1 MDIETLTNHVAGMG
15 KIYFDNACKI
25 VLKDVFG
32 LNAINVDGKSDGG
45 TDFSSFLSSGE
56 RLNVGYQITTQK
68 TDIQNK
74 AYRDAKKAIEKLG
87 VQRYYFFA
95 TYNLTEI
102 ETRIIE
108 NDISSA
114 LGIQAVCLSPRNI
127 AGLILESGLL
137 NRLLDES
144 NYPLPRD
151 YTPSYDY
158 KEMALHS
165 YTLLSDDAMKMKN
178 NIYDDTILFVLSG
191 KERYNEDSL
200 VVKVKE
206 FLGLNDAKLDAIKRR
221 IGALFGKSKLVRSTD
236 GCVELHPSS
245 QKELQLRKD
254 VYSVELASISSSQ
267 VDLMVNDFDCAW
279 TEDDSKKVALWIAN
293 ISVYD
298 QLNALK
304 EAKASIVS
312 NPLFQIAQ
320 NGEDKLRDFLVKE
333 KKIKYKDVS
342 KVVEKLLDNA
352 SNHPLINKIARA
364 SIYLAL
370 EGSNPISSAKALGA
384 NRWSDF
390 KILVEPTIAIP
401 YICSS
406 LYKGSVNRYFDLSI
420 KSLGQALELG
430 VGLYIP
436 YFYISE
442 CAGHLLRARK
452 YNGLEFSEDE
462 LAYSSNAF
470 VANYFALKSK
480 GAKVPNSFMDYL
492 SSFSANIITER
503 SDIKSWVRAIMID
516 IQSILGRSK
525 VQFIDVPFYNP
536 GDCKDF
542 EMEYTYHLSELG
554 IDKKHNLISH
564 DIYALQFVND
574 RIINNHEHWIVL
586 TYDTAMISVSK
597 SKLFQGWIANPIKFL
612 DFAEV
617 TKPLGEARLISL
629 VHSFATFSE
638 KTLAVGARIIDRV
651 IAYAA
656 PEMQNWEF
664 KRDIDIFKTEVIESI
679 NLEKI
684 ERFEEIDIKT
694 DEFLKKHGIKVVKE
708 ESELMDD

>member
-1 MDIETLTNHVAGMG
+1 MDVETLTNHVSGMG
-15 KIYFDNACKI
+15 KLYFDNACRL
-25 VLKDVFG
+25 VLTEVFN
-32 LNAINVDGKSDGG
+32 LNAVNVDGKSDGG
-45 TDFSSFLSSGE
+45 SDFSAFVPSGE

-74 AYRDAKKAIEKLG
+74 AYKDAEKAIEKLG

-102 ETRIIE
+102 ETRLIE
-108 NDISSA
+108 NDISSV
-114 LGIQAVCLSPRNI
+114 LGIQGICLSPRNI
-127 AGLILESGLL
+127 AGLILEAGLL
-137 NRLLDES
+137 NKLLDQS

-178 NIYDDTILFVLSG
+178 NIYDDTILFILSG
-191 KERYNEDSL
+191 KERYDEAAL
-200 VVKVKE
+200 IVKVKE
-206 FLGLNDAKLDAIKRR
+206 FLGLNDAKLDVVKRR
-221 IGALFGKSKLVRSTD
+221 LGALFGKSKLIRSTD
-236 GCVELHPSS
+236 GCIELHPSS
-245 QKELQLRKD
+245 EKELQLRKD
-254 VYSVELASISSSQ
+254 VYSVELASLSSSQ
-267 VDLMVNDFDCAW
+267 VDLMISEFDCAW
-279 TEDDSKKVALWIAN
+279 TEEDSKKVALWIAN
-293 ISVYD
+293 ISVDD
-298 QLNALK
+298 QLNSLK

-312 NPLFQIAQ
+312 NPLFQVAQ
-320 NGEDKLRDFLVKE
+320 NGEDKLRDFLIKE
-333 KKIKYKDVS
+333 KGIKVKIVS

-370 EGSNPISSAKALGA
+370 EGSDPISSAKALGA

-406 LYKGSVNRYFDLSI
+406 LYKGSVNSYFDLST
-420 KSLGQALELG
+420 KSLNQAISLG

-452 YNGLEFSEDE
+452 YNGLQLDEIE
-462 LAYSSNAF
+462 LAHSSNAF
-470 VANYFALKSK
+470 VANYFALKTK
-480 GAKVPNSFMDYL
+480 GVKVPASFMDYL
-492 SSFSANIITER
+492 SSFSPNIRTER

-516 IQSILGRSK
+516 IQSLLSRAK
-525 VQFIDVPFYNP
+525 VQFIDVPFYSS
-536 GDCKDF
+536 GDCRDF
-542 EMEYTYHLSELG
+542 EMEYTFRLRDLR
-554 IDKKHNLISH
+554 IDKKPNLISH
-564 DIYALQFVND
+564 DVYALQFVND
-574 RIINNHEHWIVL
+574 KIVNNHEHWIVL

-597 SKLFQGWIANPIKFL
+597 SNLFQGWIANPIKFL

-651 IAYAA
+651 VAYAS

-664 KRDIDIFKTEVIESI
+664 KQQIDDFKREVIQSMNI
-679 NLEKI
+679 EKM
-684 ERFEEIDIKT
+684 ERVNQIDEKT
-694 DEFLKKHGIKVVKE
+694 DEFLKKHGILVGKE